1 MLRCLGLCSKVVGL
15 RGPGGPRSQANG
27 MLRLRWMW
35 LQRTDPGKPLAAM
48 PLHEDNVTRAFFKAS
63 PQFVVGTITTNFF

>member
-1 MLRCLGLCSKVVGL
+1 
-15 RGPGGPRSQANG
+15 

-63 PQFVVGTITTNFF
+63 PQFVVGNITTNFF